1 MTIDKISFTLS
12 NNDFLPSPLPLQIR
26 TAFKVVYSLIILLAV
41 IGNVTVIV
49 VVSAAR
55 TKLTVTDM
63 YILSLAVA
71 DLLISLLNMPFQ
83 LNFFITNE
91 WKMGLFLCK
100 FSNYIQ
106 GVVVTASILTLT
118 VIALDSYVTP
128 LIIMILSYGAIAHRL
143 WIQHPI
149 GDMLENPRNHER
161 SVKQKKKIIQMLM
174 LLVLAFAV
182 LWLPFFTAQLVEEY
196 VEMEETFRT
205 RQAVLQL
212 IGYTNCCVN
221 PIIYT
226 FLNSHFQREFRSL
239 CARRRLPHITRPR
252 PRSVNR
258 TNTLEICVISNRVP

>member
-1 MTIDKISFTLS
+1 M
-12 NNDFLPSPLPLQIR
+12 
-26 TAFKVVYSLIILLAV
+26 
-41 IGNVTVIV
+41 
-49 VVSAAR
+49 
-55 TKLTVTDM
+55 M
-63 YILSLAVA
+63 
-71 DLLISLLNMPFQ
+71 
-83 LNFFITNE
+83 
-91 WKMGLFLCK
+91 
-100 FSNYIQ
+100 
-106 GVVVTASILTLT
+106 
-118 VIALDSYVTP
+118 
-128 LIIMILSYGAIAHRL
+128 LSYGAIAHRL

-221 PIIYT
+221 PIIYA

-239 CARRRLPHITRPR
+239 CARRRLPHIIRPL
-252 PRSVNR
+252 PRSINR
-258 TNTLEICVISNRVP
+258 TNTLATQEQEICVISNRVP